1 MDNEKVIQII
11 EEARDFVEN
20 WGNEELKEKLSEIIY
35 YLFENSIDN

>member
-20 WGNEELKEKLSEIIY
+20 WGNEELKEKLSEVMY